1 MPDVTPDSSRTQARE
16 EVIGLI
22 LAALDAPCGTQG
34 GNPGRRVRVQNGV
47 DAILDDFPRLAG
59 LLGYVK
65 ADESPYLP
73 SHLFADW
80 YATGERGSSSEAI
93 AYRLTSG
100 SVIGSH
106 PWDPSDFRRCEKLL
120 RAVPIAR
127 TRLDLV
133 ATMSPIW
140 GRLVGAWDEL
150 VALGEE
156 EVPGVFSGRAT
167 GSAPRMY
174 ARMKELIEGEADR
187 AVTQ

>member
-1 MPDVTPDSSRTQARE
+1 MNAEASRAQARD
-16 EVIGLI
+16 EVMD
-22 LAALDAPCGTQG
+22 AARIALSHETEVWWPDHVTG
-34 GNPGRRVRVQNGV
+34 GVA
-47 DAILDDFPRLAG
+47 DAIIDPEVFARLAG

-65 ADESPYLP
+65 ADETPFLP
-73 SHLFADW
+73 SHLFAAW

-100 SVIGSH
+100 SVTGSY
-106 PWDPSDFRRCEKLL
+106 PRDPSDFRRCEKLL

-150 VALGEE
+150 VALGED
-156 EVPGVFSGRAT
+156 EVPGVFSGPAT

-174 ARMKELIEGEADR
+174 ARMKELISGE
-187 AVTQ
+187 VE